1 METLIEQIT
10 KLTGSYVPQLVGALA
25 ILVLGWLIALI
36 VTAIVRSILHRTT
49 LDNRLVRWIGGDERA
64 KTFEVEKGISK
75 GVFYL
80 LMLFVLVAFFQ
91 TLGVTLITEP
101 LNNLL
106 NKLFQFAPQLL
117 GAVVLILVAWVVAR
131 IMKSA
136 ITRLLNV
143 TKLDE
148 RLSDKSGIEK
158 DKLPLTKTLS
168 DTVYWLVLLLFF
180 PAVLSTLGLE
190 GLLRPVQGMLD
201 KILAFLPNIIT
212 ASIILLVGWFVARII
227 QKILTSLLEAI
238 GTEQL
243 SEKVGL
249 ASVMGKQKLSYLIG
263 LIVYILILIPVLIA
277 SLNAL
282 KLEALT
288 QPASRMLE
296 MIVVALPNIFV
307 ATLILVVSYMIG
319 RVVATLVSNL
329 LTGIGFNGILARLGI
344 GKEISE
350 GKWTPASTAGYLVLL
365 GIMLFAVMEASD
377 QLGFVQLS
385 ALLSQFILLSGHI
398 LLGLVIFGV
407 GLFLGNLVSKAILAT
422 STAQA
427 NLLALSARIAIII
440 LAAAIGL
447 RQMGLANEIIN
458 IAFGLLFGA
467 IAVAVAIALG
477 LGGREIAA
485 RELEGWVNSLKSK
498 KSQ

>member
-1 METLIEQIT
+1 METLIEQVT

-36 VTAIVRSILHRTT
+36 VTAIVHSILRRTT
-49 LDNRLVRWIGGDERA
+49 LDNRIAHWIGGEERA
-64 KTFEVEKGISK
+64 KTFEVEKSISK

-117 GAVVLILVAWVVAR
+117 GAVVLILVAWVIAR

-136 ITRLLNV
+136 VTRLLNV

-158 DKLPLTKTLS
+158 GKLPLTKTLS

-227 QKILTSLLEAI
+227 QKILTSLLESI

-243 SEKVGL
+243 SEKLGL

-307 ATLILVVSYMIG
+307 ASLILVVSYMIG
-319 RVVATLVSNL
+319 RVVSTLVSNL
-329 LTGIGFNGILARLGI
+329 LTEIGFNSILARLGI

-398 LLGLVIFGV
+398 LLGLVIFAV

-422 STAQA
+422 STTQA

-498 KSQ
+498 KTQ